1 MSKLLSGRA
10 TPEPGHDVGRGIPGE
25 PAPKLLG
32 KPQTGPARWVLSAA
46 VFAAVMGTSLSLRG
60 LVVDFSWFPPA
71 TLVVACTLFFPALL
85 RRYLPL
91 SPFAPVGALLGW
103 LLGLTLVFFPG
114 TALLGFVPT
123 PATVGAA
130 LDLASRAS
138 TVIMTNN
145 APVPSAP
152 AIFFL
157 ICAGLGFTALL
168 IDTVAITVAMPAA
181 SALGLVLI
189 MLPAALT
196 TKAGVGAL
204 GFMAAGAG
212 YLLVLGCCHWY
223 APEGKIQSASMVQ
236 PTGILS
242 RALALGAAVVLLT
255 ALLPAAIPGFTQG
268 SFPQGSR
275 LNGPSGVSELDPMIS
290 LGANLR
296 QQSNEVALTYLSNST
311 SAQYMRLNT
320 LEDFSGKIWQP
331 ASFDSTLDPGLGQ
344 LSPEPAAGASVPS
357 LETVTVISTP
367 DLASEWLPA
376 PLSVTD
382 VSGLDGSW
390 LWDPERQTIRS
401 STSSTAGQQ
410 YTVRSKMPQLSRAV
424 LSTASAAP
432 GAELDPVFSAL
443 PANVPPIVGTTARD
457 VAGNQQSPYAQAVA
471 LQDYLRSSA
480 FTYSLDTPVQ
490 DGYDGSGM
498 DVLAK
503 FLDVKSGYCIH
514 FSAAMAVMARELGI
528 PSRIAVGYA
537 PGTSTSERGEL
548 DGQALNGF
556 QATGR
561 DAHAWPELYFQG
573 LGWVPFE
580 PTPARGSVPDYTQ
593 DDTAAAPQASAEPT
607 VAAPANPTSTPSA
620 TATATAVAA
629 GGASSTANRWPLAW
643 GVSAVLLLLLAT
655 PALARVV
662 VRRRRL
668 GKVRGSPRWG
678 TGSGGAGLAGSGLAG
693 TADALVAWRELVAT
707 AVDYG
712 YDFDPALTPA
722 RHAEKISRMLGRS
735 DPGGLALVLS
745 SYEQAAYGR
754 AESNESGKGA
764 PGNDELADAL
774 ETLLARLKTTATP
787 WQRFRATFLPP
798 SFLTRP

>member
-1 MSKLLSGRA
+1 MSRVESGRA
-10 TPEPGHDVGRGIPGE
+10 TPGHDAGQTGPSA
-25 PAPKLLG
+25 PAPRRLG
-32 KPQTGPARWVLSAA
+32 TPQTGPARWVLAFA

-71 TLVVACTLFFPALL
+71 ALVVACTLFFPALL

-103 LLGLTLVFFPG
+103 FLGLTLVFFPG
-114 TALLGFVPT
+114 TALLGFLPT

-130 LDLASRAS
+130 LELASRAS
-138 TVIMTNN
+138 TLIMTNT

-157 ICAGLGFTALL
+157 ICAGLGFAALL

-196 TKAGVGAL
+196 TRAGVGTL
-204 GFMAAGAG
+204 GFVAAGAG
-212 YLLVLGCCHWY
+212 FLLVLGCCNWY
-223 APEGKIQSASMVQ
+223 APEGKIRSGSIVQ

-242 RALALGAAVVLLT
+242 RAMALGAAVMLLT

-296 QQSNEVALTYLSNST
+296 QQSNQVALSYLSNTS
-311 SAQYMRLNT
+311 SAQYLRLST
-320 LEDFSGKIWQP
+320 LEDFTGKTWQP
-331 ASFDSTLDPGLGQ
+331 APVDRSLPPGLTQ
-344 LSPEPAAGASVPS
+344 LAPAPSAADSVPS
-357 LETVTVISTP
+357 TETLTVLSTP
-367 DLASEWLPA
+367 SLASEWLPA
-376 PLSVTD
+376 PLSATEVT
-382 VSGLDGSW
+382 GLNGSW
-390 LWDPERQTIRS
+390 LWDPARQTIRS
-401 STSSTAGQQ
+401 STSSTAGQR
-410 YTVRSKMPQLSRAV
+410 YTVRSKTPQLTRSV
-424 LSTASAAP
+424 LATATAAP
-432 GAELDPVFSAL
+432 RPELDPIFTSL
-443 PANVPPIVGTTARD
+443 PPNVPAIVGTTARN
-457 VAGNQQSPYAQAVA
+457 VAGQQPTPYAQAVA
-471 LQDYLRSSA
+471 LQDYLRSGA

-537 PGTSTSERGEL
+537 PGSSTSARGEL
-548 DGQALNGF
+548 EGQALNGF

-561 DAHAWPELYFQG
+561 DAHAWTELYFQG

-580 PTPARGSVPDYTQ
+580 PTPSRGLVPDYTR
-593 DDTAAAPQASAEPT
+593 DTTAATPQASAGPT
-607 VAAPANPTSTPSA
+607 AATSADPTSTDTA
-620 TATATAVAA
+620 TATATAAVA
-629 GGASSTANRWPLAW
+629 GGASSGSNRGTLVT
-643 GVSAVLLLLLAT
+643 GVSVAVLLLLAT
-655 PALARVV
+655 PALARML

-668 GKVRGSPRWG
+668 GQVGGSR
-678 TGSGGAGLAGSGLAG
+678 GSGLGIGGLDGRGA
-693 TADALVAWRELVAT
+693 ALVAWRELVAT

-712 YDFDPALTPA
+712 YDYDPALTPA
-722 RHAEKISRMLGRS
+722 RHAERISRLLGRS
-735 DPGGLALVLS
+735 NPAGLALVLR
-745 SYEQAAYGR
+745 SYEQAAYGKAGSS
-754 AESNESGKGA
+754 AE
-764 PGNDELADAL
+764 PGNEELAAAL
-774 ETLLARLKTTATP
+774 QTLIVRLKTAATP
-787 WQRFRATFLPP
+787 WQRLRATLLPP